1 MMFYIEF
8 QKLVAAGENQIW
20 VVQ

>member
-1 MMFYIEF
+1 MFYIEF